1 MYTIN
6 FWPILVAAVVA
17 FGIGALWYSPVL
29 FGKEWMSLSKINE
42 SDMEDAKRRGMWK
55 SYLTQFIA
63 SLVSFSVLG
72 FLISSSAIMSATDGA
87 FLALI
92 VWLGFVA
99 TDAVGA
105 LLWEQKPF
113 KLVLINS
120 IGTLVSLVIG
130 GAIIGAWR

>member
-6 FWPILVAAVVA
+6 FWPILVAAVVS

-29 FGKEWMSLSKINE
+29 FGKEWMSLTKMSAA
-42 SDMEDAKRRGMWK
+42 DMESAKARGMWK
-55 SYLTQFIA
+55 AYVAQFVAI
-63 SLVSFSVLG
+63 LVTFLVLG
-72 FLISSSAIMSATDGA
+72 FLTTATNTMTSGDGA
-87 FLALI
+87 FLAFI

-99 TDAVGA
+99 TDAVSA
-105 LLWEQKPF
+105 LLWERKPF
-113 KLVLINS
+113 KLVLISS